1 MQTAL
6 SAWVLAIVKALE
18 VAGVDPLPL
27 LTKIGMDPSKIGNL
41 SYRYSQ
47 EQVTS
52 LWIAAVQATG
62 NENFGLAVAR
72 HIRPSTFH
80 VVGYAMSCSANLR
93 RAAERFSHS
102 ARLISDSAVVLLEPI
117 ENGLRLEVDLRTGGR
132 PPIYQTIDTIL
143 AGFLL
148 LCEWILT
155 RKLRPIEVHLR
166 HAAPKDITDY
176 QQIFNCPIIFESEM
190 DAISFRTEDLEQPV
204 PSANEELA
212 MVLDEMT
219 SRYLAL
225 RFGQRFSRKVREVL
239 ARQLPHGE
247 PHKGETARHLAMTE
261 RTLLRRLREENT
273 TYKEV
278 LDRLRQELAF
288 DYLRDPSMT
297 IDHMAQLL
305 GFSGSNAFSRAFL
318 RWTGQRPSDWREAQK
333 RIQPGNIVPDIM
345 GMN

>member
-1 MQTAL
+1 LQTAL

-18 VAGVDPLPL
+18 VAGVDHAEL
-27 LTKIGMDPSKIGNL
+27 LGRLGMDPTKIGNL

-52 LWIAAVQATG
+52 LWIASVEATG
-62 NENFGLAVAR
+62 DESFGLAVAR

-93 RAAERFSHS
+93 RAAERFAQS
-102 ARLISDSAVVLLEPI
+102 ARLISDSAVVLLDPI
-117 ENGLRLEVDLRTGGR
+117 EGGYCLEVDLRTGGR

-148 LCEWILT
+148 LSEWIIT
-155 RKLRPIEVHLR
+155 RKIHPIEVRLR
-166 HAAPKDITDY
+166 HAAPADISAY
-176 QQIFNCPIIFESEM
+176 QQIFDCPIQFEAQM
-190 DAISFRTEDLEQPV
+190 DAILFHAEDLDQPI

-239 ARQLPHGE
+239 LRQLPHGE

-288 DYLRDPSMT
+288 DYLRDPT
-297 IDHMAQLL
+297 ITLDNMAQML

-333 RIQPGNIVPDIM
+333 RIQPSNIVPDVL
-345 GMN
+345 GLQ